1 MKDSL
6 GKKLPGISIIIP
18 VFNEE
23 KKLGYCL
30 ESIRSQDYPQDLLEL
45 IVVDDNSVDKTVE
58 IAKKFKAKVY
68 KNGER
73 NIERG
78 KSIGLAQASNEYIL
92 LLDADNRLPHSQW
105 LKKFVLSILE
115 NPEAVGGEAI
125 WFKYERRHNLVD
137 RYCELFGIN
146 DPMAYYFNR
155 RDRLMA
161 TESRWNLPGEILKE
175 TNDYYLVKFNR
186 SNLLTVGSQGFLT
199 KKSLLLKTNWNPYLF
214 HMDSNMDLIDLG
226 YNRYL
231 MMKDSIL
238 HLHSQS
244 VASFISKLQRNFVL
258 FLKQEPIRRY
268 TWRTNPVKLFLI
280 TFSMITIV
288 RPTIDSLKGFIRKPD
303 FAWFLHPFF
312 SLIIPLIYIYYIIR
326 GLEFKKIIHLK

>member
-30 ESIRSQDYPQDLLEL
+30 ESIRTQDYPQDLLEL

-92 LLDADNRLPHSQW
+92 LLDADNRLPRPQW
-105 LKKFVLSILE
+105 LKKFVRSILE

-125 WFKYERRHNLVD
+125 WFKYERTHNLID

-161 TESRWNLPGEILKE
+161 TESHWSLPGEILKE

-244 VASFISKLQRNFVL
+244 IASFIRKLQRNFVL

-268 TWRTNPVKLFLI
+268 TWRTNPAKLFLI

-303 FAWFLHPFF
+303 FAWFLHPLF